1 VNPDVSAPHR
11 ERNTRREKTMS
22 IARVEEIQ
30 VAIESLPYQDYIH
43 LRQWFSKRDWEKW
56 DRQIEADSES
66 GKLDV
71 LIEGTLK
78 GVIIE
83 LAQERRDLF
92 FEMILEAI
100 EEIGL
105 ANAIREGR
113 QNEFVSEESIMAIL
127 ERQA

>member
-1 VNPDVSAPHR
+1 
-11 ERNTRREKTMS
+11 MS
-22 IARVEEIQ
+22 IAQVEELQ
-30 VAIESLPYQDYIH
+30 VAIESLPYQEYIR
-43 LRQWFSKRDWEKW
+43 LMQWFSERDWKKW

-66 GKLDV
+66 GKLDF
-71 LIEGTLK
+71 LIEETLK

-105 ANAIREGR
+105 ANAIHEGR
-113 QNEFVSEESIMAIL
+113 QNEFVSEESVIAIL
-127 ERQA
+127 EGQA

>member
-1 VNPDVSAPHR
+1 
-11 ERNTRREKTMS
+11 MS
-22 IARVEEIQ
+22 IARVEEIL

>member
-1 VNPDVSAPHR
+1 VR
-11 ERNTRREKTMS
+11 RNRHWYCGSGRKEKTMS

-30 VAIESLPYQDYIH
+30 VAIESLPYQEYVR
-43 LRQWFSKRDWEKW
+43 LRQWLTERDWRNW

-66 GKLDV
+66 GKLDFS
-71 LIEGTLK
+71 IEEALK

-92 FEMILEAI
+92 LEMIVEAI

-113 QNEFVSEESIMAIL
+113 QNEYVSEESIVAIL
-127 ERQA
+127 EGQA